1 MLVTYPVRVDPHL
14 PRNGHLAKPDGSY
27 TTSSN
32 PSASGYKPVA
42 STSASRSTGIS
53 YTPAVKPMTVMRPP
67 SADYVPYG
75 SQSMQQNI
83 VNGMNNGIMS
93 GFGILFDPLTELFT
107 WGEGDYYGWVN
118 ATYPVDG
125 DSFTGGVSKG
135 TGSLLPGL
143 ATMGLGTT
151 ARAGVLAPEVLAA
164 RASTGESAARAPG
177 KELVKVEWPANRG
190 FLGTPVKETL
200 KPGTKIDRYGYEG
213 GTFVSPVGVPFAKR
227 ALPSHYE
234 STRPYA
240 VYTVVKPI
248 KVDAGT
254 VAPAMGYAGG
264 GVQYELP
271 APVSQLIADG
281 FLKR

>member
-32 PSASGYKPVA
+32 PSA
-42 STSASRSTGIS
+42 
-53 YTPAVKPMTVMRPP
+53 
-67 SADYVPYG
+67 
-75 SQSMQQNI
+75 MQQNI

-164 RASTGESAARAPG
+164 RASTSESAARAPG

-200 KPGTKIDRYGYEG
+200 KPGPGAG
-213 GTFVSPVGVPFAKR
+213 GAPGAGESGTGDTAGCTVNSSGSAIRSVRRPYDGSSAVCASVQ
-227 ALPSHYE
+227 LPETLTPRGGSSCAPRRKACRPLISST
-234 STRPYA
+234 STRFP
-240 VYTVVKPI
+240 
-248 KVDAGT
+248 
-254 VAPAMGYAGG
+254 
-264 GVQYELP
+264 
-271 APVSQLIADG
+271 
-281 FLKR
+281 